1 VKITPEEVRA
11 TAELARLA
19 LDDAE
24 VERMAGELD
33 SILRYMEAIAALDV
47 STVEPTTHAV
57 PLDLP
62 LRTDV
67 VGTQLSVDEALADAP
82 RRDGAFFEVPKII
95 EGAE

>member
-1 VKITPEEVRA
+1 MKITPEEVRA

-24 VERMAGELD
+24 VARMAGELD
-33 SILRYMEAIAALDV
+33 AILGYMDAIAALDV
-47 STVEPTTHAV
+47 SGVEPTTHAV

-62 LRTDV
+62 LRQDV
-67 VGTQLSVDEALADAP
+67 VGPQLSVEEALADAP